1 MDKLLSEIE
10 SYWSTRAE
18 GYSEVNH
25 KELNGI
31 QKEAWLKTLKRQFP
45 EKKKEEPK
53 KLATAKTEA
62 HKLETKKEEPKK
74 LATAKTEVHKLETK
88 KEEPKKLATAIE
100 EPKKLET
107 AKTDPVPAPAAEI
120 PASPEKTTP
129 ASKKAA
135 LRAAKKRGRSR
146 NK

>member
-45 EKKKEEPK
+45 EKKKEELKILDIGTCPGFF
-53 KLATAKTEA
+53 
-62 HKLETKKEEPKK
+62 
-74 LATAKTEVHKLETK
+74 
-88 KEEPKKLATAIE
+88 
-100 EPKKLET
+100 
-107 AKTDPVPAPAAEI
+107 PVI
-120 PASPEKTTP
+120 PC
-129 ASKKAA
+129 
-135 LRAAKKRGRSR
+135 RGMIQGYSCRLYTG
-146 NK
+146 NA